1 MAPPGRR
8 RPSTL
13 VLILSLLFLLTSTAS
28 AASAVL
34 GIDLGTEYLKAVLVK
49 PGIPLEIV
57 LTKDSKRK
65 ETAALAFKPSNIKSV
80 DPDSFPERVYGG
92 DAIALAARFPGDVYS
107 NLKPLLGR
115 VAKDSQVGEY
125 KTRHP
130 GQRVIGDKSR
140 GTVAFRS
147 GSFGREVDPFS
158 VEELLAMELWNLRT
172 NAEALA
178 GKGSVVQDAVITIP
192 TYYTAEERRAV
203 GLAADLAGLRVLALV
218 SDGLAVGLN
227 YATSRTFPS
236 VNEGGSAEYHLV
248 YDMGAGSARAT
259 ILRFQGR
266 TVKDVGKFNKTIQ
279 EVNIM
284 GIGWDRQLGGDAL
297 NAAIVDDMVTKFI
310 ETKRMKALGTTAEHI
325 KEHGRTMAK
334 MWKEAERLRQVLSAN
349 TETSAS
355 FEGLFYEDVNFKYK
369 LSRADFE
376 KLAASYA
383 GRVQG
388 PITQALAAAQ
398 LSITDL
404 ESVILHGG
412 AVRTPFVQKQLEA
425 MVGDPSKLRTNVNAD
440 EAAVFGAAF
449 KAAGLSPSFRV
460 KDIRAGDSAGYTVGW
475 SVENK
480 DRNQILFTPLS
491 QIGAEKQVPF
501 RNVEDFS
508 FTLYQ
513 EISELGSRDGVK
525 KPIQKVRTEN
535 LTASVAQLSEK
546 FGCAAADIST
556 KFSVRLSPIDGLPEV
571 TEGSVSCET
580 EGPEKKGGV
589 VDGVKGLFG
598 FGSKKG
604 DQEPLQEGGE
614 TPSANPTSPEESS
627 TTSSPA
633 ESQTPDS
640 EEKIGEDTKPPKK
653 IRETIRLKFTTE
665 SQGIPSVSK
674 PELTRIKDRLAA
686 FDASDRSRLLREE
699 AFNTLESYT
708 YRARDLLSDESFIGA
723 STHALRKEIEDKFQ
737 SASEWLY
744 GAGAEANREVLK
756 ARLKELRNLVDPVLK
771 RKEEAVK
778 RPEQIRLLKEALDQT
793 RTLIEVVKE
802 QTEKAAAS
810 ASFTSS
816 TSSSTGSHTTTAQSS
831 FSVDDFAELED
842 EPSATTTA
850 TQAPKVPE
858 MPLYTP
864 EDLDVLT
871 KTHGTIHHWLTTKLA
886 EQEKLA
892 PYEDPVMLSADM
904 EAKAKQLNR
913 VVLDLLQKKIR
924 MPPKPKASSKPKSTK
939 KSKKSKTTSASKETP
954 TGSEEVPNIKVGK
967 DGGMPTE
974 EDIIEMIEKR
984 KAKEK
989 GEVHDEL

>member
-1 MAPPGRR
+1 M
-8 RPSTL
+8 
-13 VLILSLLFLLTSTAS
+13 LSLLFLLTSTAS

-65 ETAALAFKPSNIKSV
+65 ETAALVFKPSNTNSV
-80 DPDSFPERVYGG
+80 DADSFPERVYGG
-92 DAIALAARFPGDVYS
+92 DAIALAARFPGDIYS

-115 VAKDSQVGEY
+115 VAEDSQVGEY

-130 GQRVIGDKSR
+130 GQRVTGDKSR

-158 VEELLAMELWNLRT
+158 VEELLAMELQNLRT

-203 GLAADLAGLRVLALV
+203 ELAADLAGLRVLALI

-284 GIGWDRQLGGDAL
+284 GVGWDRQLGGDAL
-297 NAAIVDDMVTKFI
+297 NAVIVDDMVRQFI
-310 ETKRMKALGTTAEHI
+310 ETKKMKALGTTAELV

-334 MWKEAERLRQVLSAN
+334 LWKEAERLRQVLSAN

-376 KLAASYA
+376 KLATSYA

-388 PITQALAAAQ
+388 PITQALAAAK
-398 LSITDL
+398 LTIADL

-412 AVRTPFVQKQLEA
+412 AVRTPFVQKHLESI
-425 MVGDPSKLRTNVNAD
+425 VGDPSQLRTNVNAD

-480 DRNQILFTPLS
+480 DRSQVLFTPSS

-501 RNVEDFS
+501 KNVEDFS

-513 EISELGSRDGVK
+513 EISDQESRDGVK
-525 KPIQKVRTEN
+525 KPIQQVRTEN

-580 EGPEKKGGV
+580 ESLEKKGGV

-604 DQEPLQEGGE
+604 DQEPLQEGSE
-614 TPSANPTSPEESS
+614 TESATPISSAETSATFSQ
-627 TTSSPA
+627 A
-633 ESQTPDS
+633 ESQTPNPEQKS
-640 EEKIGEDTKPPKK
+640 GEETKQPKK
-653 IRETIRLKFTTE
+653 RTEVVRIKFTTE
-665 SQGIPSVSK
+665 SQGIPLVSK
-674 PELTRIKDRLAA
+674 QELIRIKDRLAA

-708 YRARDLLSDESFIGA
+708 YRGRDWLSDETFISA
-723 STHALRKEIEDKFQ
+723 STDESRKEMEEKF
-737 SASEWLY
+737 SAASDWLY
-744 GAGAEANREVLK
+744 GAGTDANRDDLK
-756 ARLKELRNLVDPVLK
+756 ARLNELRNLVDPVQK
-771 RKEEAVK
+771 RKDEAAK

-793 RTLIEVVKE
+793 KTLIEVVKE
-802 QTEKAAAS
+802 QTEKAAS
-810 ASFTSS
+810 ASSTSS
-816 TSSSTGSHTTTAQSS
+816 TSSSPESHTTTAPSS
-831 FSVDDFAELED
+831 SSVDDFAELDD
-842 EPSATTTA
+842 EPSATSTA
-850 TQAPKVPE
+850 TRAPKVPQ
-858 MPLYTP
+858 MPLYTA
-864 EDLDVLT
+864 EDLEVLT
-871 KTHGTIHHWLTTKLA
+871 RTHETIHRWLTTKLA

-892 PYEDPVMLSADM
+892 PYEDPVMLSVEM

-913 VVLDLLQKKIR
+913 VVMELLQKKIR
-924 MPPKPKASSKPKSTK
+924 TPPKPKASSKAKSVK

-954 TGSEEVPNIKVGK
+954 TGSEDGSKVKVGK
-967 DGGMPTE
+967 DGDMPTE
-974 EDIIEMIEKR
+974 EEIIEMIEKG
-984 KAKEK
+984 KAKDK
-989 GEVHDEL
+989 GDVHDEL

>member
-1 MAPPGRR
+1 M
-8 RPSTL
+8 
-13 VLILSLLFLLTSTAS
+13 LSLLFLLTSTAS

-65 ETAALAFKPSNIKSV
+65 ETAALVFKPSNTNSV
-80 DPDSFPERVYGG
+80 DADSFPERVYGG
-92 DAIALAARFPGDVYS
+92 DAIALAARFPGDIYS

-115 VAKDSQVGEY
+115 VAEDSQVGEY

-130 GQRVIGDKSR
+130 GQRVTGDKSR

-158 VEELLAMELWNLRT
+158 VEELLAMELQNLRT

-203 GLAADLAGLRVLALV
+203 ELAADLAGLRVLALI

-284 GIGWDRQLGGDAL
+284 GVGWDRQLGGDAL
-297 NAAIVDDMVTKFI
+297 NAVIVDDMVRQFI
-310 ETKRMKALGTTAEHI
+310 ETKKMKALGTTAELV

-334 MWKEAERLRQVLSAN
+334 LWKEAERLRQVLSAN

-376 KLAASYA
+376 KLATSYA

-388 PITQALAAAQ
+388 PITQALAAAK
-398 LSITDL
+398 LTIADL

-412 AVRTPFVQKQLEA
+412 AVRTPFVQKHLESI
-425 MVGDPSKLRTNVNAD
+425 VGDPSQLRTNVNAD

-480 DRNQILFTPLS
+480 DRSQVLFTPSS

-501 RNVEDFS
+501 KNVEDFS

-513 EISELGSRDGVK
+513 EISDQESRDGVK
-525 KPIQKVRTEN
+525 KPIQQVRTEN

-580 EGPEKKGGV
+580 ESLEKKGGV

-604 DQEPLQEGGE
+604 DQEPLQEGSE
-614 TPSANPTSPEESS
+614 TESATPISSAETSATFSQ
-627 TTSSPA
+627 A
-633 ESQTPDS
+633 ESQTPNPEQKS
-640 EEKIGEDTKPPKK
+640 GEETRQPKK
-653 IRETIRLKFTTE
+653 RTEVVRIKFTTE
-665 SQGIPSVSK
+665 SQGIPLVSK
-674 PELTRIKDRLAA
+674 QELIRIKDRLAA

-708 YRARDLLSDESFIGA
+708 YRGRDWLSDETFISA
-723 STHALRKEIEDKFQ
+723 STDESRKEMEEKF
-737 SASEWLY
+737 SAASDWLY
-744 GAGAEANREVLK
+744 GAGTDANRDDLK
-756 ARLKELRNLVDPVLK
+756 ARLNELRNLVDPVQK
-771 RKEEAVK
+771 RKDEAAK

-793 RTLIEVVKE
+793 KTLIEVVKE
-802 QTEKAAAS
+802 QTEKAAS
-810 ASFTSS
+810 ASSTSS
-816 TSSSTGSHTTTAQSS
+816 TSSSPESHTTTAPSS
-831 FSVDDFAELED
+831 SSVDDFAELDD
-842 EPSATTTA
+842 EPSATSTA
-850 TQAPKVPE
+850 TRAPKVPQ
-858 MPLYTP
+858 MPLYTA
-864 EDLDVLT
+864 EDLEVLT
-871 KTHGTIHHWLTTKLA
+871 RTHETIHRWLTTKLA

-892 PYEDPVMLSADM
+892 PYEDPVMLSVEM

-913 VVLDLLQKKIR
+913 VVMELLQKKIR
-924 MPPKPKASSKPKSTK
+924 TPPKPKASSKAKSVK

-954 TGSEEVPNIKVGK
+954 TGSEDGSKVKVGK
-967 DGGMPTE
+967 DGDMPTE
-974 EDIIEMIEKR
+974 EEIIEMIEKG
-984 KAKEK
+984 KAKDK
-989 GEVHDEL
+989 GDVHDEL

>member
-1 MAPPGRR
+1 M
-8 RPSTL
+8 
-13 VLILSLLFLLTSTAS
+13 LSLLFLLTSTAS

-65 ETAALAFKPSNIKSV
+65 ETAALVFKPSNTNSV
-80 DPDSFPERVYGG
+80 DADSFPERVYGG
-92 DAIALAARFPGDVYS
+92 DAIALAARFPGDIYS

-115 VAKDSQVGEY
+115 VAEDSQVGEY

-130 GQRVIGDKSR
+130 GQRVTGDKSR

-158 VEELLAMELWNLRT
+158 VEELLAMELQNLRT

-203 GLAADLAGLRVLALV
+203 ELAADLAGLRVLALI

-284 GIGWDRQLGGDAL
+284 GVGWDRQLGGDAL
-297 NAAIVDDMVTKFI
+297 NAVIVDDMVRQFI
-310 ETKRMKALGTTAEHI
+310 ETKKMKALGTTAELV

-334 MWKEAERLRQVLSAN
+334 LWKEAERLRQVLSAN

-376 KLAASYA
+376 KLATSYA

-388 PITQALAAAQ
+388 PITQALAAAK
-398 LSITDL
+398 LTIADL

-412 AVRTPFVQKQLEA
+412 AVRTPFVQKHLESI
-425 MVGDPSKLRTNVNAD
+425 VGDPSQLRTNVNAD

-480 DRNQILFTPLS
+480 DRSQVLFTPSS

-501 RNVEDFS
+501 KNVEDFS

-513 EISELGSRDGVK
+513 EISDQESRDGVK
-525 KPIQKVRTEN
+525 KPIQQVRTEN

-580 EGPEKKGGV
+580 ESLEKKGGV

-604 DQEPLQEGGE
+604 DQEPLQEGSE
-614 TPSANPTSPEESS
+614 TESATPISSAETSATFSQ
-627 TTSSPA
+627 A
-633 ESQTPDS
+633 ESQTPNPEQKS
-640 EEKIGEDTKPPKK
+640 GEETKQPKK
-653 IRETIRLKFTTE
+653 RTEVVRIKFTTE
-665 SQGIPSVSK
+665 SQGIPLVSK
-674 PELTRIKDRLAA
+674 QELIRIKDRLAA

-708 YRARDLLSDESFIGA
+708 YRGRDWLSDETFISA
-723 STHALRKEIEDKFQ
+723 STDESRKEMEEKF
-737 SASEWLY
+737 SAASDWLY
-744 GAGAEANREVLK
+744 GAGTDANRDDLK
-756 ARLKELRNLVDPVLK
+756 ARLNELRNLVDPVQK
-771 RKEEAVK
+771 RKDEAAK
-778 RPEQIRLLKEALDQT
+778 RPEHIRLLKEALDQT
-793 RTLIEVVKE
+793 KTLIEVVKE
-802 QTEKAAAS
+802 QTEKAAS
-810 ASFTSS
+810 ASSTSS
-816 TSSSTGSHTTTAQSS
+816 TSSSPESHTTTAPSS
-831 FSVDDFAELED
+831 SSVDDFAELDD
-842 EPSATTTA
+842 EPSATSTA
-850 TQAPKVPE
+850 TRAPKVPQ
-858 MPLYTP
+858 MPLYTA
-864 EDLDVLT
+864 EDLEVLT
-871 KTHGTIHHWLTTKLA
+871 RTHETIHRWLITKLA

-892 PYEDPVMLSADM
+892 PYEDPVMLSVEM

-913 VVLDLLQKKIR
+913 VVMELLQKKIR
-924 MPPKPKASSKPKSTK
+924 TPPKPKASSKAKSVK

-954 TGSEEVPNIKVGK
+954 TGSEDGSKVKVGK
-967 DGGMPTE
+967 DGDMPTE
-974 EDIIEMIEKR
+974 EEIIEMIEKG
-984 KAKEK
+984 KAKDK
-989 GEVHDEL
+989 GDVHDEL

>member
-13 VLILSLLFLLTSTAS
+13 VLILSLLFLFTSTAS

-65 ETAALAFKPSNIKSV
+65 ETAALAFKPFNTKSV

-92 DAIALAARFPGDVYS
+92 DAIALAARFSGDVYS

-130 GQRVIGDKSR
+130 GQRVIGDKLR

-158 VEELLAMELWNLRT
+158 VEELLAMELRNLRT

-203 GLAADLAGLRVLALV
+203 ELAADLAGLRVLALV

-266 TVKDVGKFNKTIQ
+266 AVKDVGKFNKTIQ

-284 GIGWDRQLGGDAL
+284 GLGWDRQLGGDAL
-297 NAAIVDDMVTKFI
+297 NAAIVDDMATKFV

-334 MWKEAERLRQVLSAN
+334 LWKEAERLRQVLSAN

-388 PITQALAAAQ
+388 PITQALAAAK
-398 LSITDL
+398 LTIADL

-475 SVENK
+475 SIENN
-480 DRNQILFTPLS
+480 DRNQMLFTPLS

-513 EISELGSRDGVK
+513 EISELNSRDSVK

-546 FGCAAADIST
+546 FGCAVADIST

-571 TEGSVSCET
+571 TEGTVSCET

-633 ESQTPDS
+633 QSQTPDS
-640 EEKIGEDTKPPKK
+640 EEKVGEDTKPPKK

-665 SQGIPSVSK
+665 SQSIPSVSK

-723 STHALRKEIEDKFQ
+723 STDALRKEVEDKFQ

-744 GAGAEANREVLK
+744 GAGADANREVLK
-756 ARLKELRNLVDPVLK
+756 AQLKELRNLVDPVLK

-802 QTEKAAAS
+802 QNGKAAAS
-810 ASFTSS
+810 ASSTSS
-816 TSSSTGSHTTTAQSS
+816 TSSSTESHTTTAPSS
-831 FSVDDFAELED
+831 SGVDDFAELED
-842 EPSATTTA
+842 EPSATSTT

-871 KTHGTIHHWLTTKLA
+871 KTHGTIHQWLTTKLA

-924 MPPKPKASSKPKSTK
+924 MPPKPKASSKPKSAK

-954 TGSEEVPNIKVGK
+954 IGSEEVPNIKVGK

-974 EDIIEMIEKR
+974 DDIIEMIEKR

>member
-1 MAPPGRR
+1 M
-8 RPSTL
+8 
-13 VLILSLLFLLTSTAS
+13 LSLLFLLTSTAS

-65 ETAALAFKPSNIKSV
+65 ETAALVFKPSNTNSV
-80 DPDSFPERVYGG
+80 DADSFPERVYGG
-92 DAIALAARFPGDVYS
+92 DAIALAARFPGDIYS

-115 VAKDSQVGEY
+115 VAEDSQVGEY

-130 GQRVIGDKSR
+130 GQRVTGDKSR

-158 VEELLAMELWNLRT
+158 VEELLAMELQNLRT

-203 GLAADLAGLRVLALV
+203 ELAADLAGLRVLALI

-284 GIGWDRQLGGDAL
+284 GVGWDRHLGGDAL
-297 NAAIVDDMVTKFI
+297 NAVIVDDMVRQFI
-310 ETKRMKALGTTAEHI
+310 ETKKMKALGTTAELV

-334 MWKEAERLRQVLSAN
+334 LWKEAERLRQVLSAN

-376 KLAASYA
+376 KLATSYA

-388 PITQALAAAQ
+388 PITQALAAAK
-398 LSITDL
+398 LTIADL

-412 AVRTPFVQKQLEA
+412 AVRTPFVQKHLESI
-425 MVGDPSKLRTNVNAD
+425 VGDPSQLRTNVNAD

-480 DRNQILFTPLS
+480 DRSQVLFTPSS

-501 RNVEDFS
+501 KNVEDFS

-513 EISELGSRDGVK
+513 EISDQESRDGVK
-525 KPIQKVRTEN
+525 KPIQQVRTEN

-580 EGPEKKGGV
+580 ESLEKKGGV

-604 DQEPLQEGGE
+604 DQEPLQEGSE
-614 TPSANPTSPEESS
+614 TESATPISSAETSATFSQ
-627 TTSSPA
+627 A
-633 ESQTPDS
+633 ESQTPNPEQKS
-640 EEKIGEDTKPPKK
+640 GEETKQPKK
-653 IRETIRLKFTTE
+653 RTEVVRIKFTTE
-665 SQGIPSVSK
+665 SQGIPLVSK
-674 PELTRIKDRLAA
+674 QELIRIKDRLAA

-708 YRARDLLSDESFIGA
+708 YRGRDWLSDETFISA
-723 STHALRKEIEDKFQ
+723 STDESRKEMEEKF
-737 SASEWLY
+737 SAASDWLY
-744 GAGAEANREVLK
+744 GAGTDANRDDLK
-756 ARLKELRNLVDPVLK
+756 ARLNELRNLVDPVQK
-771 RKEEAVK
+771 RKDEAAK

-793 RTLIEVVKE
+793 KTLIEVVKE
-802 QTEKAAAS
+802 QTEKAAS
-810 ASFTSS
+810 ASSTSS
-816 TSSSTGSHTTTAQSS
+816 TSSSPESHTTTAPSS
-831 FSVDDFAELED
+831 SSVDDFAELDD
-842 EPSATTTA
+842 EPSATSTA
-850 TQAPKVPE
+850 TRAPKVPQ
-858 MPLYTP
+858 MPLYTA
-864 EDLDVLT
+864 EDLEVLT
-871 KTHGTIHHWLTTKLA
+871 RTHETIHRWLTTKLA

-892 PYEDPVMLSADM
+892 PYEDPVMLSVEM

-913 VVLDLLQKKIR
+913 VVMELLQKKIR
-924 MPPKPKASSKPKSTK
+924 TPPKPKASSKAKSVK

-954 TGSEEVPNIKVGK
+954 TGSEDGSKVKVGK
-967 DGGMPTE
+967 DGDMPTE
-974 EDIIEMIEKR
+974 EEIIEMIEKG
-984 KAKEK
+984 KAKDK
-989 GEVHDEL
+989 GDVHDEL

>member
-1 MAPPGRR
+1 M
-8 RPSTL
+8 
-13 VLILSLLFLLTSTAS
+13 LSLLFLLTSTAS

-65 ETAALAFKPSNIKSV
+65 ETAALVFKPSNTNSV
-80 DPDSFPERVYGG
+80 DADSFPERVYGG
-92 DAIALAARFPGDVYS
+92 DAIALAARFPGDIYS

-115 VAKDSQVGEY
+115 VAEDSQVGEY

-130 GQRVIGDKSR
+130 GQRVTGDKSR

-158 VEELLAMELWNLRT
+158 VEELLAMELQNLRT

-203 GLAADLAGLRVLALV
+203 ELAADLAGLRVLALI

-284 GIGWDRQLGGDAL
+284 GVGWDRQLGGDAL
-297 NAAIVDDMVTKFI
+297 NAVIVDDMVRQFI
-310 ETKRMKALGTTAEHI
+310 ETKKMKALGTTAELV

-334 MWKEAERLRQVLSAN
+334 LWKEAERLRQVLSAN

-376 KLAASYA
+376 KLATSYA

-388 PITQALAAAQ
+388 PITQALAAAK
-398 LSITDL
+398 LTIADL

-412 AVRTPFVQKQLEA
+412 AVRTPFVQKHLESI
-425 MVGDPSKLRTNVNAD
+425 VGDPSQLRTNVNAD

-480 DRNQILFTPLS
+480 DRSQVLFTPSS

-501 RNVEDFS
+501 KNVEDFS

-513 EISELGSRDGVK
+513 EISDQESRDGVK
-525 KPIQKVRTEN
+525 KPIQQVRTEN

-556 KFSVRLSPIDGLPEV
+556 KFSVRLSPIDGLPQV

-580 EGPEKKGGV
+580 ESLEKKGGV

-604 DQEPLQEGGE
+604 DQEPLQEGSE
-614 TPSANPTSPEESS
+614 TESATPISSAETSATFSQ
-627 TTSSPA
+627 A
-633 ESQTPDS
+633 ESQTPNPEQKS
-640 EEKIGEDTKPPKK
+640 GEETKQPKK
-653 IRETIRLKFTTE
+653 RTEVVRIKFTTE
-665 SQGIPSVSK
+665 SQGIPLVSK
-674 PELTRIKDRLAA
+674 QELIRIKDRLAA

-708 YRARDLLSDESFIGA
+708 YRGRDWLSDETFISA
-723 STHALRKEIEDKFQ
+723 STDESRKEMEEKF
-737 SASEWLY
+737 SAASDWLY
-744 GAGAEANREVLK
+744 GAGTDANRDDLK
-756 ARLKELRNLVDPVLK
+756 ARLNELRNLVDPVQK
-771 RKEEAVK
+771 RKDEAAK

-793 RTLIEVVKE
+793 KTLIEVVKE
-802 QTEKAAAS
+802 QTEKAAS
-810 ASFTSS
+810 ASSTSS
-816 TSSSTGSHTTTAQSS
+816 TSSSPESHTTTAPSS
-831 FSVDDFAELED
+831 SSVDDFAELDD
-842 EPSATTTA
+842 EPSATSTA
-850 TQAPKVPE
+850 TRAPKVPQ
-858 MPLYTP
+858 MPLYTA
-864 EDLDVLT
+864 EDLEVLT
-871 KTHGTIHHWLTTKLA
+871 RTHETIHRWLTTKLA

-892 PYEDPVMLSADM
+892 PYEDPVMLSVEM

-913 VVLDLLQKKIR
+913 VVMELLQKKIR
-924 MPPKPKASSKPKSTK
+924 TPPKPKASSKAKSVK

-954 TGSEEVPNIKVGK
+954 TGSEDGSKVKVGK
-967 DGGMPTE
+967 DGDMPTE
-974 EDIIEMIEKR
+974 EEIIEMIEKG
-984 KAKEK
+984 KAKDK
-989 GEVHDEL
+989 GDVHDEL

>member
-1 MAPPGRR
+1 MAPSGRR
-8 RPSTL
+8 RHSAF
-13 VLILSLLFLLTSTAS
+13 VLIISLLFLFTSTAC

-65 ETAALAFKPSNIKSV
+65 ETAGLAFKPSNTKSQN
-80 DPDSFPERVYGG
+80 PDFFPERVYGG

-115 VAKDSQVGEY
+115 VAKDSAVEEY
-125 KTRHP
+125 KSRHP
-130 GQRVIGDKSR
+130 GQRVIEDKLR

-158 VEELLAMELWNLRT
+158 VEELLAMELRNLRG

-178 GKGSVVQDAVITIP
+178 GKDSTVQDAVITIP
-192 TYYTAEERRAV
+192 PYYTAEERRAV
-203 GLAADLAGLRVLALV
+203 ELAADLAGLRVLALI

-227 YATSRTFPS
+227 YATSRIFPS
-236 VNEGGSAEYHLV
+236 VNEGGSPEFHLV

-284 GIGWDRQLGGDAL
+284 GVGWDRQLGGDAL
-297 NAAIVDDMVTKFI
+297 NAVIVNDMVSQFV
-310 ETKRMKALGTTAEHI
+310 ETKKIKAMGTTAEHVR
-325 KEHGRTMAK
+325 EHGRTMAK
-334 MWKEAERLRQVLSAN
+334 LWKEAERLRQVLSAN

-369 LSRADFE
+369 LSRANFE
-376 KLAASYA
+376 ELASAYA
-383 GRVQG
+383 DRVPG
-388 PITQALAAAQ
+388 PIRKALAAAK
-398 LSITDL
+398 LTIADL

-425 MVGDPSKLRTNVNAD
+425 TAGDPSKLRTNVNAD

-475 SVENK
+475 SIENK
-480 DRNQILFTPLS
+480 DRNQMLFTPLS

-501 RNVEDFS
+501 RNVEDFA

-513 EISELGSRDGVK
+513 EISDQASREGAK
-525 KPIQKVRTEN
+525 RPILKVQTEN
-535 LTASVAQLSEK
+535 LTASVAQLTEK

-556 KFSVRLSPIDGLPEV
+556 KFSIRLSPIDGLPEV

-580 EGPEKKGGV
+580 EASEKKGGV
-589 VDGVKGLFG
+589 VDGVKGFFG
-598 FGSKKG
+598 LGSKKG
-604 DQEPLQEGGE
+604 DQEPLQEGSE
-614 TPSANPTSPEESS
+614 TQSATPASSVKPS

-633 ESQTPDS
+633 ESQTPNP
-640 EEKIGEDTKPPKK
+640 EENFGQETKQTKRR
-653 IRETIRLKFTTE
+653 IETIHLDFSTE
-665 SQGIPSVSK
+665 PQGIPSVSK
-674 PELTRIKDRLAA
+674 SELKRIKDRLAA
-686 FDASDRSRLLREE
+686 FDASDKSRLLREE
-699 AFNTLESYT
+699 AFNTLEAYT
-708 YRARDLLSDESFIGA
+708 YRARDLLTDDSFIGA
-723 STHALRKEIEDKFQ
+723 STDELRKEIEEKFR

-744 GAGAEANREVLK
+744 GAGADANREDLK
-756 ARLKELRNLVDPVLK
+756 ARLRELRSLVDPVQK
-771 RKEEAVK
+771 RMHEAVK

-802 QTEKAAAS
+802 QIKNAAS
-810 ASFTSS
+810 ASSISS
-816 TSSSTGSHTTTAQSS
+816 PSSSPETQTTTAPSS
-831 FSVDDFAELED
+831 NGDDFADLDD
-842 EPSATTTA
+842 EPSNTSTS
-850 TQAPKVPE
+850 TQAPKIPE
-858 MPLYTP
+858 MPLYSA
-864 EDLDVLT
+864 EDLEVLT
-871 KTHGTIHHWLTTKLA
+871 KSHETIHRWLTTKLA

-892 PYEDPVMLSADM
+892 PYKDPVMLSADM
-904 EAKAKQLNR
+904 EAKSKQLNR
-913 VVLDLLQKKIR
+913 VIMELLQKKIR
-924 MPPKPKASSKPKSTK
+924 MPPKPKASSKPKPAK
-939 KSKKSKTTSASKETP
+939 KNKKSKTTSANKETP
-954 TGSEEVPNIKVGK
+954 TGSEEVPNITVRK
-967 DGGMPTE
+967 DGEMPTE
-974 EDIIEMIEKR
+974 EEIIEMIEKR

-989 GEVHDEL
+989 GDSHDEL

>member
-1 MAPPGRR
+1 M
-8 RPSTL
+8 
-13 VLILSLLFLLTSTAS
+13 LSLLFLLTSTAS

-65 ETAALAFKPSNIKSV
+65 ETAALVFKPSNTNSV
-80 DPDSFPERVYGG
+80 DADSFPERVYGG
-92 DAIALAARFPGDVYS
+92 DAIALAARFPGDIYS

-115 VAKDSQVGEY
+115 VAEDSQVGEY

-130 GQRVIGDKSR
+130 GQRVTGDKSR

-158 VEELLAMELWNLRT
+158 VEELLAMELQNLRT

-203 GLAADLAGLRVLALV
+203 ELAADLAGLRVLALI

-284 GIGWDRQLGGDAL
+284 GVGWDRQLGGDAL
-297 NAAIVDDMVTKFI
+297 NAVIVDDMVRQFI
-310 ETKRMKALGTTAEHI
+310 ETKKMKALGTTAELV

-334 MWKEAERLRQVLSAN
+334 LWKEAERLRQVLSAN

-376 KLAASYA
+376 KLATSYA

-388 PITQALAAAQ
+388 PITQALAAAK
-398 LSITDL
+398 LTIADL

-412 AVRTPFVQKQLEA
+412 AVRTPFVQKHLESI
-425 MVGDPSKLRTNVNAD
+425 VGDPSQLRTNVNAD

-480 DRNQILFTPLS
+480 DRSQVLFTPSS

-501 RNVEDFS
+501 KNVEDFS

-513 EISELGSRDGVK
+513 EISDQESRDGVK
-525 KPIQKVRTEN
+525 KPIQQVRTEN

-556 KFSVRLSPIDGLPEV
+556 KFSVRLSPIDGLPQV

-580 EGPEKKGGV
+580 ESLEKKGGV

-604 DQEPLQEGGE
+604 DQEPLQEGSE
-614 TPSANPTSPEESS
+614 TESATPISSAETSATFSQ
-627 TTSSPA
+627 A
-633 ESQTPDS
+633 ESQTPNPEQKS
-640 EEKIGEDTKPPKK
+640 GEETKQPKK
-653 IRETIRLKFTTE
+653 RTEVVRIKFTTE
-665 SQGIPSVSK
+665 SQGIPLVSK
-674 PELTRIKDRLAA
+674 QELIRIKDRLAA

-708 YRARDLLSDESFIGA
+708 YRGRDWLSDETFISA
-723 STHALRKEIEDKFQ
+723 STDESRKEMEEKF
-737 SASEWLY
+737 SAASDWLY
-744 GAGAEANREVLK
+744 GAGTDANRDDLK
-756 ARLKELRNLVDPVLK
+756 ARLNELRNLVDPVQK
-771 RKEEAVK
+771 RKDEAAK

-793 RTLIEVVKE
+793 KTLIEVVKE
-802 QTEKAAAS
+802 QTEKAAS
-810 ASFTSS
+810 ASSTSS
-816 TSSSTGSHTTTAQSS
+816 TSSSPESHTTTAPSS
-831 FSVDDFAELED
+831 SSVDDFAELDD
-842 EPSATTTA
+842 EPSATSIA
-850 TQAPKVPE
+850 TRAPKVPQ
-858 MPLYTP
+858 MPLYTA
-864 EDLDVLT
+864 EDLEVLT
-871 KTHGTIHHWLTTKLA
+871 RTHETIHRWLTTKLA

-892 PYEDPVMLSADM
+892 PYEDPVMLSVEM

-913 VVLDLLQKKIR
+913 VVMELLQKKIR
-924 MPPKPKASSKPKSTK
+924 TPPKPKASSKAKSVK

-954 TGSEEVPNIKVGK
+954 TGSEDGSKVKVGK
-967 DGGMPTE
+967 DGDMPTE
-974 EDIIEMIEKR
+974 EEIIEMIEKG
-984 KAKEK
+984 KAKDK
-989 GEVHDEL
+989 GDVHDEL